1 MKNTDPGLHIHDRT
15 KGVFPGEAVELFTH
29 WTVRAVSG
37 CWLLRGFRAL
47 PASTHIRIYTSKKA
61 SSGLAHGDGTT
72 EIFIRP
78 NENPKPGGD
87 KNTLDGIDFTCF
99 DWAEMLVAVVAH
111 ELAHLRGVPGLSPGH
126 KHSKKMRIWATTART
141 GEQLAQVVSVT
152 VLEQFRAVR
161 AVLEL
166 DLQKIKYVLE

>member
-1 MKNTDPGLHIHDRT
+1 M
-15 KGVFPGEAVELFTH
+15 
-29 WTVRAVSG
+29 
-37 CWLLRGFRAL
+37 
-47 PASTHIRIYTSKKA
+47 
-61 SSGLAHGDGTT
+61 
-72 EIFIRP
+72 
-78 NENPKPGGD
+78 
-87 KNTLDGIDFTCF
+87 CF

-126 KHSKKMRIWATTART
+126 KHPKKMGIWATTART
-141 GEQLAQVVSVT
+141 GEQLAQIVSVQ